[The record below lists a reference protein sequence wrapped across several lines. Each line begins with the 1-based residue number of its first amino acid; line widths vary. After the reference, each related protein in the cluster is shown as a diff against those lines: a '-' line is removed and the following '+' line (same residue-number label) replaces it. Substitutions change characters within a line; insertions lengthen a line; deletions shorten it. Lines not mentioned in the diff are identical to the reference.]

1 MSAEP
6 LKIEHRIRRSAR
18 ARRVRVSVGPDGVAE
33 VVLPA
38 RAPAR
43 EADAALRALEPW
55 VRRRQRALDRARAEL
70 GWRPGELPL
79 LDEQLELRI
88 EAGRTRVGRRCDR
101 LHVPAGEATGPALER
116 WYRAQARALVGA
128 RLDAACASAGLRY
141 RSLSIRDQRTRWASC
156 ASSGAMSFNWRLL
169 LAPSQV
175 LDTVVWHEIC
185 HLEVPDHSPRFRA
198 LLESRSPGH
207 RAVERWL
214 ARCGPHLTLGEALA
228 TASSGGRQLLDDS
241 SRRRAA

>member
-6 LKIEHRIRRSAR
+6 LEIEHRIRRSAR
-18 ARRVRVSVGPDGVAE
+18 ARRVRVSVAADGVAE

-43 EADAALRALEPW
+43 EAEAALRALEPW
-55 VRRRQRALDRARAEL
+55 VRRRLRALDRARVEL
-70 GWRPGELPL
+70 GWRPGELPF
-79 LDEQLELRI
+79 LDERLDLVI
-88 EAGRTRVGRRCDR
+88 EPGRTRAARRGDR

-116 WYRAQARALVGA
+116 WYRARARTVIAV

-175 LDTVVWHEIC
+175 LDTVVWHEVC
-185 HLEVPDHSPRFRA
+185 HLQVSDHSPRFRA

-214 ARCGPHLTLGEALA
+214 ARCGPFLTLGEALA
-228 TASSGGRQLLDDS
+228 TASNPSVQPLDDS

>member
-1 MSAEP
+1 MPAEP
-6 LKIEHRIRRSAR
+6 LKIEHRVRRSSR
-18 ARRVRVSVGPDGVAE
+18 ARRVRVSVAPDGVAE

-55 VRRRQRALDRARAEL
+55 LRRRLRAFDRARAEL

-79 LDEQLELRI
+79 LDERLELVVESRRTR
-88 EAGRTRVGRRCDR
+88 AGRRGDR

-116 WYRAQARALVGA
+116 WYRAQARTLVA
-128 RLDAACASAGLRY
+128 TRLDAACATAGLRY

-175 LDTVVWHEIC
+175 LDTVVWHEVC
-185 HLEVPDHSPRFRA
+185 HLDVPDHSPRFRA

-214 ARCGPHLTLGEALA
+214 ARCGPLLTLGEALA
-228 TASSGGRQLLDDS
+228 VASNGGVQPVDES